1 MRLDVICGTPQEYE
15 AALPHPKECDD
26 IRSHYLTQLEEAGAA
41 KAERLDFQSAPPGE
55 KTSDNFA
62 LYGEIEQAILDYLK
76 EHDFPKEVRIVC
88 DNEDVAKEYRV
99 VYNFWFAESKA
110 ARLNDGTWD

>member
-1 MRLDVICGTPQEYE
+1 MSDKATITRTDEDFLYHLLY
-15 AALPHPKECDD
+15 LPRR
-26 IRSHYLTQLEEAGAA
+26 I
-41 KAERLDFQSAPPGE
+41 ERLEKLGE
-55 KTSDNFA
+55 SRSFPKGIDLNQVNEIPDCC
-62 LYGEIEQAILDYLK
+62 YGEIEQAILDHLK
-76 EHDFPKEVRIVC
+76 EHDYPKEVRIVC